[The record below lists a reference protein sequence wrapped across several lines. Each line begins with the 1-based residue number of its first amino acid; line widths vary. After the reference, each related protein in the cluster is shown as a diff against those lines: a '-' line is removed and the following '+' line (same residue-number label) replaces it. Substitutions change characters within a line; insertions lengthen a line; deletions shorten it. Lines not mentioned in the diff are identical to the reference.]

1 MESYYRLI
9 ASRSFR
15 EASIEEIFSCC
26 NGTGAHG
33 SLVAKWIPEWVKGL
47 GIRLTAA
54 SFIHDWDYMEGTTL
68 KDKELADLH
77 YFENLCSIIRWHGG
91 SMMTIR
97 ILLAKAY
104 YWLVSTHGDKAFR
117 KSKMQ

>member
-26 NGTGAHG
+26 NGTGAQG

-97 ILLAKAY
+97 ILLAKVY
-104 YWLVSTHGDKAFR
+104 GKLVN
-117 KSKMQ
+117 